1 MPNKYIEIREGLSIL
16 KEGIES
22 IEMLSDDGVQD
33 RGTRVVM
40 KSGEVHEATF
50 PYMAILQLL
59 EASEPSAIPGTLTE
73 KFEAVLDKDTSF
85 SG

>member
-1 MPNKYIEIREGLSIL
+1 MLNKYLEIREGLSIL
-16 KEGIES
+16 KENIES
-22 IEMLSDDGVQD
+22 IEMLSDDGIQD

-50 PYMAILQLL
+50 PYMTILQLL
-59 EASEPSAIPGTLTE
+59 ESIDMIPAAKSIEE
-73 KFEAVLDKDTSF
+73 KFEAVLDSDTSF